1 MVFHGGQTSGKKKT
15 TIGYRQKQGP
25 NPAVND
31 LAVSSF
37 AGVTSQVQCY
47 GRICMHSA
55 AAVSDVS
62 RNDLLNQSIT
72 KNEYIMNKEDCS
84 MCCRKN

>member
-31 LAVSSF
+31 LAESSF
-37 AGVTSQVQCY
+37 AEVMIQVHCY
-47 GRICMHSA
+47 GSIGMHSA
-55 AAVSDVS
+55 AAVSNMS
-62 RNDLLNQSIT
+62 RNDF
-72 KNEYIMNKEDCS
+72 
-84 MCCRKN
+84 